1 MSKDFGDILDKWERG
16 ENNVMRK
23 WLNENKVFDKDA
35 FASETA
41 LPDYH
46 RRRLLRSRLRDS
58 EPDDIIDIHGFTAEE
73 AQMSLEIFF
82 LKARSSDFKKL
93 RIIHG
98 KGNHSN
104 GEAVLKSIVRKF
116 IEKCPFAG
124 ESGYE
129 KAVNGGSGA
138 TWVLLK

>member
-1 MSKDFGDILDKWERG
+1 MSKDFGNILDKWERG
-16 ENNVMRK
+16 KTNVMRK
-23 WLNENKVFDKDA
+23 WLEDNEVFDKDA
-35 FASETA
+35 VASETA

-46 RRRLLRSRLRDS
+46 RRRLMRSRLRDS
-58 EPDDIIDIHGFTAEE
+58 EPDGIIDIHGLTAEE
-73 AQMSLEIFF
+73 AQVSLENFF
-82 LKARSSDFKKL
+82 LKARSSNFKKL
-93 RIIHG
+93 RVIHG

-104 GEAVLKSIVRKF
+104 GEAVLKNIVRKF

-129 KAVNGGSGA
+129 KAVNGGSGV